1 MDRAQDQKIDLWI
14 IMSVAWNPEKIIELS
29 LFLSTWNVL
38 APKKFLAKDDWKLLL
53 LVSMLS
59 ICCRIREEDFI
70 FKNKLTD
77 IDSMPVSTSNW
88 KNLSTN
94 HKQAPTSKS
103 MSVKTFTL
111 EWTFRQNWNNWNF
124 CKNSEIQNKEKY

>member
-1 MDRAQDQKIDLWI
+1 
-14 IMSVAWNPEKIIELS
+14 
-29 LFLSTWNVL
+29 LSTWNVL

-53 LVSMLS
+53 LASMLS
-59 ICCRIREEDFI
+59 MCCRIREEDFI

-94 HKQAPTSKS
+94 HKQATTSKS
-103 MSVKTFTL
+103 MSVKTFSFLRCFAKSKVVFLWDYFKPKLTS
-111 EWTFRQNWNNWNF
+111 TYQ
-124 CKNSEIQNKEKY
+124 SEGPLLGALN